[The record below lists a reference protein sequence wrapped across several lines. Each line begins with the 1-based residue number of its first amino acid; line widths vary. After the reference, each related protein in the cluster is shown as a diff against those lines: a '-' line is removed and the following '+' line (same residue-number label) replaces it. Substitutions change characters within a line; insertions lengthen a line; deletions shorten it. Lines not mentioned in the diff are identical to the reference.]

1 MRVVLTHDLADD
13 AGALV
18 PAAVGPVAA
27 VVHRVEDAAVH
38 RLEPVADVRQRPAHD
53 HAHRV
58 VEVGLLDLVLQ
69 SPPAPAGR

>member
-1 MRVVLTHDLADD
+1 MRVVLTHHVADD
-13 AGALV
+13 ARALV
-18 PAAVGPVAA
+18 PTPVRPVAA

-38 RLEPVADVRQRPAHD
+38 RLEPVADIGQRAADD

-69 SPPAPAGR
+69 IHRLRRS